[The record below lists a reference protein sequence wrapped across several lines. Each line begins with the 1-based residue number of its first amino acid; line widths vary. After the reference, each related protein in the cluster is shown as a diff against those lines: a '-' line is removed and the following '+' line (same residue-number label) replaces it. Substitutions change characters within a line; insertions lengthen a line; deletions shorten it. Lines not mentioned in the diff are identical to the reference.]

1 MRVFFVNKL
10 SILTKSHYLQK
21 LQVFS
26 NIDMKQNSFEKEKI
40 GSELECAL
48 NSELECAWLSM
59 IVWLNLTN
67 SIE

>member
-26 NIDMKQNSFEKEKI
+26 NIDIQNSFEKEKI